1 MSLHKNNWIKIGYQ
15 PQCTSKHFVYHASQL
30 LLLRKK
36 YKRRFNFQL
45 QDSELSLSALQ
56 AVKDLMAP

>member
-1 MSLHKNNWIKIGYQ
+1 MKIGYQ

-30 LLLRKK
+30 LLSGKK

-45 QDSELSLSALQ
+45 QDSELSLSARQ